1 MNLLRTIEMR
11 RKNNVSVAAK
21 LLRGVV
27 VSVLL
32 LWSFIGLA
40 MAQGNDKMVVIKKN
54 VSIPYGSENTD
65 VHYLA
70 HVKVNGDWV
79 LQDATEF
86 NTNCIWY
93 TGTNFNRAGTNHNFY
108 FIDPDDTENPHFL
121 SAPMTA
127 GGSLSLSDSKPPTYA
142 LSNTDLNYYFYD
154 WDKKGIARGHQ
165 ISGVADNEHCTYDFQ
180 DGECWQVYWIEY
192 NGSWGLTS
200 TTQGSYGITATAARA
215 YDLTVTEHPIEV
227 TGTPTGGLTALTVL
241 NSEMTYPSN
250 QTPTATV
257 SDYTYTHVP
266 AYTTY
271 SFSEITTEAAQANSW
286 TYSYTNRSFSFSD
299 LGAGVPTSRTS
310 TNAAAS
316 YEWTLTGPGAE
327 FLSFESGSDV
337 RTSNATSD
345 PTIYYRTENLTGHK
359 TATLTLKV
367 TFGSGSSAATMTRS
381 VNINVKTTCQN
392 PAQASAPVI
401 TFDGATVTW
410 NATANKYKVEWKKS
424 GQAWGAASQAEV
436 EGTNSYTITGLDYN
450 ATYDYRVTAYCTD
463 SYLSAPE
470 SATGSFTTGDEPGLV
485 IGGAV
490 FGGGRMA
497 DVNGKTEVIVI
508 NCDTIGAVYGGN
520 DIAGSVVGA
529 NGSTITLGVSASDA
543 NATAYNSGAAS
554 TKVVIGSVY
563 GGGNGYY
570 AYNGTSFVAADD
582 GNTSQTVAVSGSVNA
597 MTQQHAVGYAV
608 WTNTGGES
616 ATLNIPAISK
626 TDITVTNNA
635 VKVDSLFGGAKNA
648 FISNTSGDNTHIAI
662 NGGTIFSVFG
672 GNNFGGTLGNGSNQ
686 HIELAG
692 TKTNLTDAARGPKN
706 TYTSGFGRDFGIRY
720 LFGGGNKV
728 EGRNVI
734 IEVTGGQADTV
745 FGGGNS
751 ADVASVNVTVN
762 CSLASGSGSTFGN
775 TYSDAIASYSGS
787 VTVKGANDYTWK
799 GTGLYNVRT
808 LFGGN
813 NAAAMSGLPT
823 ITLES
828 GSAGTV
834 YGGGNAGDMLAQIAD
849 AGGTNGLIAD
859 VFGSPMVSGVAQPI
873 YYGTHVMMSGA
884 DMLVDYIYG
893 GCQKSNVVYSTWTEI
908 TDGNVGTVYGGC
920 NISGDVGSN
929 YNIGYSSGMPGDQ
942 YQYVKGATY
951 VKANGGTIH
960 GNLFAGSN
968 GFYHCNDGKAYISGI
983 DYDDSEHYYIGL
995 DIPTHN
1001 ETNVDVSGTV
1011 TVKGN
1016 VYAGGNLAPVGFI
1029 TEGPGYIHR
1038 TFVGMATIR
1047 MSGGTVEGS
1056 VYGGGNMASIY
1067 GSNEVLVSGGTINGA
1082 LYGGN
1087 DRSGQ
1092 VAQITNRF
1100 LTEGSDL
1107 ASDGQTSLNALNV
1120 HTYVEITGRPD
1131 INTVYGGGN
1140 GAYIY
1145 EGPGADMQYCD
1156 VTDQP
1161 IQTNTFVDINL
1172 DGFKSNP
1179 SGPEDG
1185 GHINN
1190 VYGGGNGV
1198 TVTGGITVLMNVKGN
1213 GNGVAPEDYPHVDT
1227 IYGGNNMGD
1236 LAIVPDII
1244 LLNGQAKNVYGG
1256 CNAGA
1261 MTGGESVTST
1271 CGETYTSVGSLVHL
1285 RATYTGAGSDVNQTC
1300 AGTVSGAVYGGCK
1313 MNGVTN
1319 NSLVLVEGGTHTAS
1333 IYGGSDISGTIGN
1346 TSQVVLCGGTVG
1358 SAFGG
1363 GNGDYY
1369 YDGNNVYDKDDHSKL
1384 IASSDATVLAPSCT
1398 DSRVDIV
1405 GGNASNVYGSG
1416 NAAGSGTATINMTA
1430 GSVSTGIYGGCNSQG
1445 TVTGNVTVDILGGT
1459 VGSSLTPASGIFGG
1473 GYGASTT
1480 TNGNVTVNIGASNT
1494 NDGATIYSDIYGG
1507 SALGTVNDAYAD
1519 LTTVNILSGTVT
1531 GIIYGGGL
1539 GAANLNAYNYVTNI
1553 VTEAVVNGTVHVNI
1567 GADGMTGS
1575 GPTIHGKVFGCNNL
1589 AGTPKG
1595 NVYVDVYKT
1604 AHTDSPDNRYPNPV
1618 PATVD
1623 DASFTQEAYAIDE
1636 VYGGGNLAY
1645 YVPTEANAFTHVHI
1659 HNCDNTIEYV
1669 YGGGNAAQ
1677 TPKNDVV
1684 IDGGRMYYV
1693 FAGGNGAGAG
1703 NPGADVEGDATLTVN
1718 GGIIDACFG
1727 GSNTLGTIGGTST
1740 INLTDG
1746 NSCARLIKEVFGGGN
1761 QAATGSIEINIPCG
1775 TEGLY
1780 DVYGASNDANVD
1792 GDVTL
1797 NIWGGVMNNVYGGL
1811 KGDPDGTAKTISGDV
1826 TVNIYGG
1833 NMNSVFGGC
1842 NVKGV
1847 IQGKITVNVNVDTTL
1862 CPGEQRIVNV
1872 YGGGNQ
1878 AAYTAPTTGTYTGLY
1893 PEVNIIHG
1901 TIENDVFGGGLGAT
1915 AVVTGNPVV
1924 TVGKTTTVIPAANQT
1939 TTTPDPSPNTY
1950 WSTVGNNVY
1959 GGGNAAQ
1966 VSGNTKVL
1974 IINKTIVDGNV
1985 YGGGNAAG
1993 VTGSTDV
2000 QIGD

>member
-1 MNLLRTIEMR
+1 MNTTSNYTKKIFLL
-11 RKNNVSVAAK
+11 
-21 LLRGVV
+21 G
-27 VSVLL
+27 LL
-32 LWSFIGLA
+32 LVTLA
-40 MAQGNDKMVVIKKN
+40 GTVMAQGTDNPVVIKKN
-54 VSIPYGSENTD
+54 ISRDGSDGST
-65 VHYLA
+65 HYLA
-70 HVKVNGDWV
+70 HIENSPGVCV
-79 LQDATEF
+79 LQDVTDFDPAT
-86 NTNCIWY
+86 CLWY
-93 TGTNFNRAGTNHNFY
+93 TGTKYNHTGKNHNYY
-108 FIDPDDTENPHFL
+108 FEDGTGALRYL
-121 SAPMTA
+121 SAPMAPNGTM
-127 GGSLSLSDSKPPTYA
+127 SLSADKPAAYQ
-142 LSNTDLNYYFYD
+142 LSNTGLDYYFYN
-154 WDKKGIARGHQ
+154 WDGVGLARGHQ
-165 ISGVADNEHCTYDFQ
+165 VIGIANETACTAAGSEWD
-180 DGECWQVYWIEY
+180 DDAGECWEVYWVEY
-192 NGSWGLTS
+192 DGSTWKMTS
-200 TTQGSYGITATAARA
+200 NQSYSMTTNAARA
-215 YDLTVTEHPIEV
+215 YDITFTEHPLEV
-227 TGTPTGGLTALTVL
+227 TGTPTGGLTSLTA
-241 NSEMTYPSN
+241 STTMTYPSS
-250 QTPTATV
+250 QTPTAEV
-257 SDYTYTHVP
+257 SAYSYNYTP
-266 AYTTY
+266 AYTSY
-271 SFSEITTEAAQANSW
+271 SFNEITGESRPRPTATRTFNFWGGSNHG
-286 TYSYTNRSFSFSD
+286 TD
-299 LGAGVPTSRTS
+299 VPAT
-310 TNAAAS
+310 AS
-316 YEWTLTGPGAE
+316 ASSASATQYEWTLTGEGAQY
-327 FLSFESGSDV
+327 LSFESGSDV
-337 RTSNATSD
+337 TTSTSTSA
-345 PTIYYRTENLTGHK
+345 PTIYYRTENTTGHK
-359 TATLTLKV
+359 TATLTLTV
-367 TFGSGSSAATMTRS
+367 TFGTGESAATMTKT
-381 VNINVKTTCQN
+381 VDIEVQTTCQN
-392 PAQASAPVI
+392 PAQAAAPTVGYE
-401 TFDGATVTW
+401 GATVTW
-410 NATANKYKVEWKKS
+410 NATATKYKVEWKKS
-424 GQAWGAASQAEV
+424 SDNWTSASSAEV
-436 EGTNSYTITGLDYN
+436 EGETSYTITGLDN
-450 ATYDYRVTAYCTD
+450 NTAYDYRVTAFCNGA
-463 SYLSAPE
+463 YLTAPV
-470 SATGSFTTGDEPGLV
+470 SATGSFTSKNVNSCL
-485 IGGAV
+485 IYGAV

-529 NGSTITLGVSASDA
+529 NGSTITLGVNAGDA
-543 NATAYNSGAAS
+543 NATAYNSGAIS

-582 GNTSQTVAVSGSVNA
+582 ENTSHSVAASGSVNA
-597 MTQQHAVGYAV
+597 MTQQNSVGDAV
-608 WTNTGGES
+608 WTNTGGEPV
-616 ATLNIPAISK
+616 TLNIPAISK

-648 FISNTSGDNTHIAI
+648 FINNTSGDNTHIAI

-672 GNNFGGTLGNGSNQ
+672 GNNFGGTLGVGSNQ

-692 TKTNLTDAARGPKN
+692 TKTNLTDAARGPQN
-706 TYTSGFGRDFGIRY
+706 TYTTGFGRDFGIRY

-728 EGRNVI
+728 AGRNVI
-734 IEVTGGQADTV
+734 INVTGGQADTV
-745 FGGGNS
+745 FGGGNA
-751 ADVASVNVTVN
+751 ADVASVNLTVN
-762 CSLASGSGSTFGN
+762 CPMASGTAPTFGS
-775 TYSDAIASYSGS
+775 TYSDAIESYSGAP
-787 VTVKGANDYTWK
+787 TVKESPAYAWNGS
-799 GTGLYNVRT
+799 GLYNVRT

-813 NAAAMSGLPT
+813 NAADMNGLPT
-823 ITLES
+823 VTLTS
-828 GSAGTV
+828 GSVGTV
-834 YGGGNAGDMLAQIAD
+834 YGGGNAGDMLASVTDPGAITAD
-849 AGGTNGLIAD
+849 FDGQLLGGVEQT
-859 VFGSPMVSGVAQPI
+859 I
-873 YYGTHVMMSGA
+873 YYSTRVEMNSANMV
-884 DMLVDYIYG
+884 VDYIYG
-893 GCQKSNVVYSTWTEI
+893 GCQKSSVARSTWVEMKN
-908 TDGNVGTVYGGC
+908 GHAGTVFGGC
-920 NISGDVGSN
+920 NISGDVGSIPLN
-929 YNIGYSSGMPGDQ
+929 PAGSYPEKDQ
-942 YQYVKGATY
+942 YVNGATY
-951 VKANGGTIH
+951 VLTSGGTVH
-960 GNLFAGSN
+960 GDVFAGSN
-968 GFYHCNDGKAYISGI
+968 GRYHCNDAVHYVEGINYTAYN
-983 DYDDSEHYYIGL
+983 YVGL
-995 DIPTHN
+995 TIPTHN
-1001 ETNVDVSGTV
+1001 ETHVLLKNGI

-1016 VYAGGNLAPVGFI
+1016 VYAGGNMAPVGFSSASRQGKYN
-1029 TEGPGYIHR
+1029 TY
-1038 TFVGMATIR
+1038 VGFASVIMT
-1047 MSGGTVEGS
+1047 GGTVNGD
-1056 VYGGGNMASIY
+1056 VYGGGKMASVY
-1067 GSNEVLVSGGTINGA
+1067 GSNDVQVSGGTIGGA

-1087 DRSGQ
+1087 DIAGQ
-1092 VAQITNRF
+1092 VAQVSNRKLPAEF
-1100 LTEGSDL
+1100 GV
-1107 ASDGQTSLNALNV
+1107 ASDGKTKLNALNV
-1120 HTYVEITGRPD
+1120 NTYVRVTGRPD

-1140 GAYIY
+1140 GAYDY
-1145 EGPGADMQYCD
+1145 ENMTGELCD
-1156 VTDQP
+1156 ITDKP
-1161 IQTNTFVDINL
+1161 IQTVTFVDIDI
-1172 DGFKSNP
+1172 DGYETSAGAN
-1179 SGPEDG
+1179 DG

-1198 TVTGGITVLMNVKGN
+1198 TVTGGITVLMNVKGS
-1213 GNGVAPEDYPHVDT
+1213 GGGAPEPYDHIDT

-1271 CGETYTSVGSLVHL
+1271 CGETYNSVGSLVHL

-1369 YDGNNVYDKDDHSKL
+1369 YDGNDVYDKDDHSKR
-1384 IASSDATVLAPSCT
+1384 IASSDATVSAPSCT

-1445 TVTGNVTVDILGGT
+1445 TVTGDVTVDILGGT
-1459 VGSSLTPASGIFGG
+1459 VGTSLTPASGIFGG

-1539 GAANLNAYNYVTNI
+1539 GAANLNAYGYVTSPI
-1553 VTEAVVNGTVHVNI
+1553 TEAVVNGTVHVNI

-1604 AHTDSPDNRYPNPV
+1604 AHTASPDNRYPNPV
-1618 PATVD
+1618 PTTVD
-1623 DASFTQEAYAIDE
+1623 DANFPQAAYAIDE
-1636 VYGGGNLAY
+1636 VYGGGNLAFY
-1645 YVPTEANAFTHVHI
+1645 EPTEGSAFTHVHI

-1780 DVYGASNDANVD
+1780 DVYGASNDANVN
-1792 GDVTL
+1792 GNVTL

-1862 CPGEQRIVNV
+1862 CPNEQRIVNV

-1915 AVVTGNPVV
+1915 AVVAGNPVV
-1924 TVGKTTTVIPAANQT
+1924 TVGKPTTVIPAANQT
-1939 TTTPDPSPNTY
+1939 TAIPDPSPNTY

>member
-1 MNLLRTIEMR
+1 MNTTSSYTKKIFLL
-11 RKNNVSVAAK
+11 
-21 LLRGVV
+21 G
-27 VSVLL
+27 LL
-32 LWSFIGLA
+32 LVTLA
-40 MAQGNDKMVVIKKN
+40 GTVMAQGNDKMVVIKKN
-54 VSIPYGSENTD
+54 ISVTGANSET
-65 VHYLA
+65 HYLA

-108 FIDPDDTENPHFL
+108 FIDPDDPSNPHFL

-127 GGSLSLSDSKPPTYA
+127 GGSLSLSDSKPATYA

-165 ISGVADNEHCTYDFQ
+165 ISGVADNEHCTYAFE

-200 TTQGSYGITATAARA
+200 VTEGSYGITATAARA
-215 YDLTVTEHPIEV
+215 YDLTVTEHAAEISGAPS
-227 TGTPTGGLTALTVL
+227 GGLTTLSVA
-241 NSEMTYPSN
+241 NSEMDYNTN
-250 QTPTATV
+250 QTQTPSVTV
-257 SDYTYTHVP
+257 SSLTYTYTP
-266 AYTTY
+266 AYT
-271 SFSEITTEAAQANSW
+271 
-286 TYSYTNRSFSFSD
+286 SYTFKEVTNEDGTTATRNIYYKDGS
-299 LGAGVPTSRTS
+299 LVNAVPTSTS
-310 TNAAAS
+310 NTSAATA

-337 RTSNATSD
+337 RTSNATSA

-367 TFGSGSSAATMTRS
+367 SFGSGSSLVEQTET
-381 VNINVKTTCQN
+381 VTITVKTGCQN
-392 PAQASAPVI
+392 PAQASAPVV

-410 NATANKYKVEWKKS
+410 NPTAEKYQVEWKKS
-424 GQAWGAASQAEV
+424 TDGSWGTPVEV
-436 EGTNSYTITGLDYN
+436 VGANSYTITGLDYN
-450 ATYDYRVTAYCTD
+450 ATYNYRVTAYCGD
-463 SYLSAPE
+463 AYLSAPDQ
-470 SATGSFTTGDEPGLV
+470 ATGSFTTGNEPGLV

-520 DIAGSVVGA
+520 DIAGSVVGS
-529 NGSTITLGVSASDA
+529 NGSTITLGVNAGDA
-543 NATAYNSGAAS
+543 NATAYNSGAIS

-570 AYNGTSFVAADD
+570 AYNGISFVAADD
-582 GNTSQTVAVSGSVNA
+582 GNTSQTVAASGSVNA
-597 MTQQHAVGYAV
+597 MTQQNSVGDAV
-608 WTNTGGES
+608 WTNTGGEPV
-616 ATLNIPAISK
+616 TLNIPAISK

-648 FISNTSGDNTHIAI
+648 FINNTSGDNTHIAI

-692 TKTNLTDAARGPKN
+692 TKTNLTDDARGPQN

-762 CSLASGSGSTFGN
+762 CSLASGSGPTFGN

-787 VTVKGANDYTWK
+787 VTVKGANGYTWN

-813 NAAAMSGLPT
+813 NAAAMAGLPT
-823 ITLES
+823 ITLTS

-859 VFGSPMVSGVAQPI
+859 VFGSPMVNSVAQPI
-873 YYGTHVMMSGA
+873 YYSTHVVMSGA
-884 DMLVDYIYG
+884 NMLVDYIYG
-893 GCQKSNVVYSTWTEI
+893 GCQKSNVLYSTWTEI
-908 TDGNVGTVYGGC
+908 TNGNVGTVYGGC

-929 YNIGYSSGMPGDQ
+929 YNIAYNDCDLPGE

-951 VKANGGTIH
+951 VKASGGTIH

-983 DYDDSEHYYIGL
+983 NYDDTEQYYIGI

-1029 TEGPGYIHR
+1029 DEGPGYVWR
-1038 TFVGMATIR
+1038 KFVGMATIR

-1092 VAQITNRF
+1092 VAQITNRV
-1100 LTEGSDL
+1100 LPTGYDM
-1107 ASDGQTSLNALNV
+1107 ASDGETSLNALNV
-1120 HTYVEITGRPD
+1120 HTYVKITGRPD

-1145 EGPGADMQYCD
+1145 EGLGADMQYCD

-1161 IQTNTFVDINL
+1161 IQTNTFVDVNL
-1172 DGFKSNP
+1172 DGFPTDP
-1179 SGPEDG
+1179 SSEDG

-1198 TVTGGITVLMNVKGN
+1198 TVTGGITVLMNVKGS
-1213 GNGVAPEDYPHVDT
+1213 GGGAPVAYDHVDT

-1244 LLNGQAKNVYGG
+1244 LLKGQAKNVYGG

-1261 MTGGESVTST
+1261 MTGGESFTST
-1271 CGETYTSVGSLVHL
+1271 CGETYNSVGSLVHL

-1369 YDGNNVYDKDDHSKL
+1369 YNGNNVYDKDNHSIL

-1445 TVTGNVTVDILGGT
+1445 TVTGDVTVDILGGT

-1507 SALGTVNDAYAD
+1507 SALGTVNDAFAD

-1539 GAANLNAYNYVTNI
+1539 GAANLDVNGYVTSTI
-1553 VTEAVVNGTVHVNI
+1553 TEAVVNGTVHVNI

-1604 AHTDSPDNRYPNPV
+1604 AHTESPDNRYPNPV
-1618 PATVD
+1618 PTTVD
-1623 DASFTQEAYAIDE
+1623 DASFTQAAYAIDE
-1636 VYGGGNLAY
+1636 VYGGGNLAF

-1684 IDGGRMYYV
+1684 IDGGRMYYA
-1693 FAGGNGAGAG
+1693 FAGGNGAGTG
-1703 NPGADVEGDATLTVN
+1703 NPGADVLGDATLTVN
-1718 GGIIDACFG
+1718 GGIINACFG
-1727 GSNTLGTIGGTST
+1727 GSNTKGTIYGTST

-1780 DVYGASNDANVD
+1780 DVYGASNDADVN
-1792 GDVTL
+1792 GSVTL
-1797 NIWGGVMNNVYGGL
+1797 NVWGGVMNNVYGGL
-1811 KGDPDGTAKTISGDV
+1811 KGVAGEPKKITGDV

-1833 NMNSVFGGC
+1833 KMNSVFGGC
-1842 NVKGV
+1842 NVNGT

-1862 CPGEQRIVNV
+1862 CPGEQQIVNV

-1878 AAYTAPTTGTYTGLY
+1878 AAYSHPAGNY

-1901 TIENDVFGGGLGAT
+1901 TVENDVYGGGLGAS

-1924 TVGKTTTVIPAANQT
+1924 TVGKPTTVIPASAQT
-1939 TTTPDPSPNTY
+1939 TTAPDPSPKTF

-1966 VSGNTKVL
+1966 VNGSTSVL
-1974 IINKTIVDGNV
+1974 IINKSVIGNNV
-1985 YGGGNAAG
+1985 YGGGNAAV
-1993 VTGSTDV
+1993 VTGNTDV

>member
-1 MNLLRTIEMR
+1 MNTFINYNKKRLILGLLFLGLF
-11 RKNNVSVAAK
+11 AA
-21 LLRGVV
+21 
-27 VSVLL
+27 S
-32 LWSFIGLA
+32 A

-54 VSIPYGSENTD
+54 VSRPVGSPNTTT
-65 VHYLA
+65 HYLA
-70 HVKVNGDWV
+70 HVKSGGTWV

-86 NTNCIWY
+86 STDCIWY
-93 TGTNFNRAGTNHNFY
+93 TGSNYNRAGTNHNYY

-127 GGSLSLSDSKPPTYA
+127 NGTLSLSASKPATYV
-142 LSNTDLNYYFYD
+142 LSNTDLNYYYYD
-154 WDKKGIARGHQ
+154 WDGKGIARGHQ
-165 ISGVADNEHCTYDFQ
+165 INGIANEEACTACGGMWDNTDV
-180 DGECWQVYWIEY
+180 ECWNVYWVEY
-192 NGSWGLTS
+192 DLSTS
-200 TTQGSYGITATAARA
+200 TWKLNGEQSYNITDNAARA
-215 YDLTVTEHPIEV
+215 YDLTVTDHPADIS
-227 TGTPTGGLTALTVL
+227 GIPSDGLTALSVT
-241 NSEMTYPSN
+241 NTEMTYGTN
-250 QTPTATV
+250 QTPSVTV
-257 SDYTYTHVP
+257 SSLNYTYVP

-271 SFSEITTEAAQANSW
+271 VFSEITTE
-286 TYSYTNRSFSFSD
+286 TPSYVYTERTIYMSN
-299 LGAGVPTSRTS
+299 GAVVATVPSSTS
-310 TNAAAS
+310 TTSAATS
-316 YEWTLTGPGAE
+316 YNWTLTGDGAQY
-327 FLSFESGSDV
+327 LSFASGSDV
-337 RTSNATSD
+337 TTSTSTTP

-359 TATLTLKV
+359 TATLTLTV
-367 TFGSGSSAATMTRS
+367 TFGTGAAQVSQTLT
-381 VNINVKTTCQN
+381 VDITVKTDCKN
-392 PAQASAPVI
+392 PAQESAPVVNYE
-401 TFDGATVTW
+401 DVVVTW
-410 NATANKYKVEWKKS
+410 NATSNKYLVEWKKS
-424 GQAWGAASQAEV
+424 SDAWSAASNATV
-436 EGTNSYTITGLDYN
+436 EGSNSYTITGLDY
-450 ATYDYRVTAYCTD
+450 ATTYDYRVTAWCSD
-463 SYLSAPE
+463 AWLSAPA
-470 SATGSFTTGDEPGLV
+470 SATGSFTTKTEPTSSMIYGS
-485 IGGAV
+485 V

-497 DVNGKTEVIVI
+497 NVTGKTEVVII
-508 NCDTIGAVYGGN
+508 NCDSISAVYGGN
-520 DIAGSVVGA
+520 DIAGSVLGSD
-529 NGSTITLGVSASDA
+529 GSTITLGVAAGDTYS
-543 NATAYNSGAAS
+543 TTYNSGAAS
-554 TKVVIGSVY
+554 TRVKIGSVY

-582 GNTSQTVAVSGSVNA
+582 ENTSHSVAASGSVNA
-597 MTQQHAVGYAV
+597 MTQQNSVGDAV
-608 WTNTGGES
+608 WTNTGGEPV
-616 ATLNIPAISK
+616 TLNIPAISK

-648 FISNTSGDNTHIAI
+648 FINNTSGDNTHIAI

-672 GNNFGGTLGNGSNQ
+672 GNNFGGTLGAGSNQ

-692 TKTNLTDAARGPKN
+692 TKTDLTDAARGPHN

-787 VTVKGANDYTWK
+787 VTVKGATDYTWN

-813 NAAAMSGLPT
+813 NAAAMAGLPT
-823 ITLES
+823 ITLTS

-859 VFGSPMVSGVAQPI
+859 VFGSPMVNSVAQPI
-873 YYGTHVMMSGA
+873 YYGTHVVMSGA
-884 DMLVDYIYG
+884 NMLVDYIYG
-893 GCQKSNVVYSTWTEI
+893 GCQKSNVLYSTWTEI

-951 VKANGGTIH
+951 VKASGGTIH

-1029 TEGPGYIHR
+1029 NEGPGDVWR

-1067 GSNEVLVSGGTINGA
+1067 GSNEVHVSGGTINGA

-1092 VAQITNRF
+1092 VAQITNRV
-1100 LTEGSDL
+1100 LPTGYDM
-1107 ASDGQTSLNALNV
+1107 ASDDETSLDALNV
-1120 HTYVEITGRPD
+1120 HTYVKITGRPD

-1140 GAYIY
+1140 GAYDY
-1145 EGPGADMQYCD
+1145 VNGDAVVPVYCD
-1156 VTDQP
+1156 ITDQP
-1161 IQTNTFVDINL
+1161 IQTNTFVDVNL
-1172 DGFKSNP
+1172 DGFKSDP

-1198 TVTGGITVLMNVKGN
+1198 TVTGGITVLMNVKGS
-1213 GNGVAPEDYPHVDT
+1213 GGGAPEPYDHIDT

-1271 CGETYTSVGSLVHL
+1271 CGETYNSVGSLVHL

-1300 AGTVSGAVYGGCK
+1300 SGTVSGAVYGGCK

-1333 IYGGSDISGTIGN
+1333 IYGGSDISGTISN

-1369 YDGNNVYDKDDHSKL
+1369 YNDNNVYDKDDHSKL
-1384 IASSDATVLAPSCT
+1384 IASSDAAVLAPSCT

-1445 TVTGNVTVDILGGT
+1445 TVTGDVTVDILGGT
-1459 VGSSLTPASGIFGG
+1459 VGTSLTPASGIFGG

-1480 TNGNVTVNIGASNT
+1480 TNGNITVNIGASNT

-1507 SALGTVNDAYAD
+1507 SALGTVNDAFAD

-1539 GAANLNAYNYVTNI
+1539 GAANLDGNGYVTSTI
-1553 VTEAVVNGTVHVNI
+1553 TEAVVNGTVHVNI

-1604 AHTDSPDNRYPNPV
+1604 AHTDSPDNRYPNPA
-1618 PATVD
+1618 PTTVG
-1623 DASFTQEAYAIDE
+1623 DASFTQAAYAIDE
-1636 VYGGGNLAY
+1636 VYGGGNLAFY
-1645 YVPTEANAFTHVHI
+1645 EPTEANAFTHVHI

-1684 IDGGRMYYV
+1684 IDGGRMYYA
-1693 FAGGNGAGAG
+1693 FAGGNGAGTG
-1703 NPGADVEGDATLTVN
+1703 NPGANVLGDATITVN
-1718 GGIIDACFG
+1718 GGIIDAVFG
-1727 GSNTLGTIGGTST
+1727 GSNTLGNIGGTST
-1740 INLTDG
+1740 INLSETPTCD
-1746 NSCARLIKEVFGGGN
+1746 RLVKEVFGGGN
-1761 QAATGSIEINIPCG
+1761 QAVITGNIVVNIPCG
-1775 TEGLY
+1775 AEGLN
-1780 DVYGASNDANVD
+1780 DVYGASNDADVN
-1792 GDVTL
+1792 GNVTL
-1797 NIWGGVMNNVYGGL
+1797 NVWGGVMENVYGGL
-1811 KGDPDGTAKTISGDV
+1811 KGDPTGTAKTISGDV

-1833 NMNSVFGGC
+1833 SMNSVFGGC
-1842 NVKGV
+1842 NVKGI
-1847 IQGKITVNVNVDTTL
+1847 IQGKITVNVNVDTSL
-1862 CPGEQRIVNV
+1862 CRNEQKIINV

-1878 AAYTAPTTGTYTGLY
+1878 AAYTAPTTSPYTGLY

-1901 TIENDVFGGGLGAT
+1901 TVENDVFGGGLGAS
-1915 AVVTGNPVV
+1915 AAVTGNPVV
-1924 TVGKTTTVIPAANQT
+1924 TVGKPTTVIPAAGQT
-1939 TTTPDPSPNTY
+1939 TDTPDPSPNTY

-1974 IINKTIVDGNV
+1974 IINKTIVNGNV
-1985 YGGGNAAG
+1985 YGGGNAAT
-1993 VTGSTDV
+1993 VTGNTDV

>member
-1 MNLLRTIEMR
+1 MNTTSNYTKKIFLL
-11 RKNNVSVAAK
+11 
-21 LLRGVV
+21 G
-27 VSVLL
+27 LL
-32 LWSFIGLA
+32 LVTLA
-40 MAQGNDKMVVIKKN
+40 GTVMAQGTDNPVVIKKN
-54 VSIPYGSENTD
+54 ISRDGSDGST
-65 VHYLA
+65 HYLA
-70 HVKVNGDWV
+70 HVENSPGVCV
-79 LQDATEF
+79 LQDVTVFDPAT
-86 NTNCIWY
+86 CLWY
-93 TGTNFNRAGTNHNFY
+93 TGTKYNHTGKNHNYY
-108 FIDPDDTENPHFL
+108 FEDGNGALRYL
-121 SAPMTA
+121 SAPMAANGT
-127 GGSLSLSDSKPPTYA
+127 LSLSADKPAAYL
-142 LSNTDLNYYFYD
+142 LSNTDQNYYFYN
-154 WDKKGIARGHQ
+154 WDGVGLARGHQ
-165 ISGVADNEHCTYDFQ
+165 VIGIANETACTAAGSEWD
-180 DGECWQVYWIEY
+180 DDAGECWEVYWVEY
-192 NGSWGLTS
+192 DGSTWKLTS
-200 TTQGSYGITATAARA
+200 TQSYSMTTNAARA
-215 YDLTVTEHPIEV
+215 YDITFTEHPLEV
-227 TGTPTGGLTALTVL
+227 TGTPTGGLTDLTA
-241 NSEMTYPSN
+241 STTMTYPSS

-257 SDYTYTHVP
+257 SAYSYNYTP
-266 AYTTY
+266 AYTSY
-271 SFSEITTEAAQANSW
+271 SFNEITGESRPRPTATRTFNFWGGSNHG
-286 TYSYTNRSFSFSD
+286 TD
-299 LGAGVPTSRTS
+299 VPAT
-310 TNAAAS
+310 AS
-316 YEWTLTGPGAE
+316 ASSASATQYEWTLTGEGAQY
-327 FLSFESGSDV
+327 LSFESGSDV
-337 RTSNATSD
+337 TTSTSTSA
-345 PTIYYRTENLTGHK
+345 PTIYYRTENTTGHK
-359 TATLTLKV
+359 TATLTLTV
-367 TFGSGSSAATMTRS
+367 TFGTGESATTMT
-381 VNINVKTTCQN
+381 KTVDITVQTSCQN
-392 PAQASAPVI
+392 PAQAAAPTVSYE
-401 TFDGATVTW
+401 GATVTW
-410 NATANKYKVEWKKS
+410 NATASKYKVEWKKS
-424 GQAWGAASQAEV
+424 SDNWTSASSAEV
-436 EGTNSYTITGLDYN
+436 EGETSYTITGLDN
-450 ATYDYRVTAYCTD
+450 NTAYDYRVTAFCD
-463 SYLSAPE
+463 GAYLTAPA
-470 SATGSFTTGDEPGLV
+470 SATGSFTSKNVNSCL
-485 IGGAV
+485 IYGAV

-497 DVNGKTEVIVI
+497 DVNGKTEVVII
-508 NCDTIGAVYGGN
+508 NCDSIGAVYGGN

-529 NGSTITLGVSASDA
+529 DGSTITLGV
-543 NATAYNSGAAS
+543 NAGDSYSSTYNSNAAS
-554 TKVVIGSVY
+554 NNVVIGSVY

-582 GNTSQTVAVSGSVNA
+582 ENTSHSVAASGSVNA
-597 MTQQHAVGYAV
+597 MTQQNSVGDAV
-608 WTNTGGES
+608 WTNTGGEPV
-616 ATLNIPAISK
+616 TLNIPAISK
-626 TDITVTNNA
+626 TNITVTNNV
-635 VKVDSLFGGAKNA
+635 VKVDSVFGGAKNA
-648 FISNTSGDNTHIAI
+648 FISNTSGDNTLIAI

-692 TKTNLTDAARGPKN
+692 TKTNLTDAARGPQN

-734 IEVTGGQADTV
+734 INVTGGQADTV
-745 FGGGNS
+745 FGGGNA
-751 ADVASVNVTVN
+751 ADVASVNLTVN
-762 CSLASGSGSTFGN
+762 CPMASGTAPTFGS
-775 TYSDAIASYSGS
+775 TYSDAIESYSGAP
-787 VTVKGANDYTWK
+787 TVKESPAYAWNGS
-799 GTGLYNVRT
+799 GLYNVRT

-813 NAAAMSGLPT
+813 NAADMNGLPT
-823 ITLES
+823 VTLTS
-828 GSAGTV
+828 GSVGTV
-834 YGGGNAGDMLAQIAD
+834 YGGGNAGDMLASVTDPGAITAD
-849 AGGTNGLIAD
+849 FDGQLLGGVEQT
-859 VFGSPMVSGVAQPI
+859 I
-873 YYGTHVMMSGA
+873 YYSTRVEMNSANMV
-884 DMLVDYIYG
+884 VDYIYG
-893 GCQKSNVVYSTWTEI
+893 GCQKSSVARSTWVEMKN
-908 TDGNVGTVYGGC
+908 GHAGTVFGGC
-920 NISGDVGSN
+920 NISGDVGSVPLN
-929 YNIGYSSGMPGDQ
+929 PAGSYPEKDQ
-942 YQYVKGATY
+942 YVNGATY
-951 VKANGGTIH
+951 VLTSGGTVH
-960 GNLFAGSN
+960 GDVFAGSN
-968 GFYHCNDGKAYISGI
+968 GRYHCNDAVHYVEGINYTAYN
-983 DYDDSEHYYIGL
+983 YVGL
-995 DIPTHN
+995 TIPTHN
-1001 ETNVDVSGTV
+1001 ETHVLLKDGI

-1016 VYAGGNLAPVGFI
+1016 VYAGGNMAPVGFSSASRQGI
-1029 TEGPGYIHR
+1029 YNTY
-1038 TFVGMATIR
+1038 VGFASVIMT
-1047 MSGGTVEGS
+1047 GGTVEGD
-1056 VYGGGNMASIY
+1056 VYGGGKMASVY
-1067 GSNEVLVSGGTINGA
+1067 GSNDVQVSGGTIGGA

-1087 DRSGQ
+1087 DIAGQ
-1092 VAQITNRF
+1092 VAQVSNRKLPDEF
-1100 LTEGSDL
+1100 GV
-1107 ASDGQTSLNALNV
+1107 ASDGKTNLNALNV
-1120 HTYVEITGRPD
+1120 NTYVRVTGRPD

-1140 GAYIY
+1140 GAYDY
-1145 EGPGADMQYCD
+1145 ENMTGELCD
-1156 VTDQP
+1156 ITNKP
-1161 IQTNTFVDINL
+1161 IQTVTFVDIDI
-1172 DGFKSNP
+1172 DGYETSAGAN
-1179 SGPEDG
+1179 DG
-1185 GHINN
+1185 GHIAN

-1198 TVTGGITVLMNVKGN
+1198 TVTGAITVFVNVKGN
-1213 GNGVAPEDYPHVDT
+1213 GGSAPMAYDHIDT

-1271 CGETYTSVGSLVHL
+1271 CGETYNSVGSLVHL

-1369 YDGNNVYDKDDHSKL
+1369 YDGNNVYDKDNHS
-1384 IASSDATVLAPSCT
+1384 IRVASSDATVSAPSCT

-1445 TVTGNVTVDILGGT
+1445 TVTGDVTVDILGGT
-1459 VGSSLTPASGIFGG
+1459 VGTSLTPASGIFGG

-1539 GAANLNAYNYVTNI
+1539 GAANLNAYGYVTSPI
-1553 VTEAVVNGTVHVNI
+1553 TEAVVNGTVHVNI

-1604 AHTDSPDNRYPNPV
+1604 AHTESPDNRYPNPV

-1623 DASFTQEAYAIDE
+1623 DPRFTQAAYAIDE
-1636 VYGGGNLAY
+1636 VYGGGNLAF

-1780 DVYGASNDANVD
+1780 DVYGASNDANVN
-1792 GDVTL
+1792 GNVTL

-1847 IQGKITVNVNVDTTL
+1847 IQGKITVNVNVDTAL

-1924 TVGKTTTVIPAANQT
+1924 TVGKPTTVIPAANQT
-1939 TTTPDPSPNTY
+1939 TAIPDPSPNTY

>member
-1 MNLLRTIEMR
+1 MNTTSNYTKKIFLL
-11 RKNNVSVAAK
+11 
-21 LLRGVV
+21 G
-27 VSVLL
+27 LL
-32 LWSFIGLA
+32 LVTLA
-40 MAQGNDKMVVIKKN
+40 GTVMAQGTDNPVVIKKN
-54 VSIPYGSENTD
+54 ISRDGSDGST
-65 VHYLA
+65 HYLA
-70 HVKVNGDWV
+70 HIENSPGVCV
-79 LQDATEF
+79 LQDVTDFDPAT
-86 NTNCIWY
+86 CLWY
-93 TGTNFNRAGTNHNFY
+93 TGTKYNHTGKNHNYY
-108 FIDPDDTENPHFL
+108 FEDGTGALRYL
-121 SAPMTA
+121 SAPMAPNGTM
-127 GGSLSLSDSKPPTYA
+127 SLSADKPAAYQ
-142 LSNTDLNYYFYD
+142 LSNTGLDYYFYN
-154 WDKKGIARGHQ
+154 WDGVGLARGHQ
-165 ISGVADNEHCTYDFQ
+165 VIGIANETACTAAGSEWD
-180 DGECWQVYWIEY
+180 DDAGECWEVYWVEY
-192 NGSWGLTS
+192 DGSTWKLTS
-200 TTQGSYGITATAARA
+200 TQSYSMTTNAARA
-215 YDLTVTEHPIEV
+215 YDITFTEHPLEV
-227 TGTPTGGLTALTVL
+227 TGTPTGGLTSLTA
-241 NSEMTYPSN
+241 STTMTYPSS
-250 QTPTATV
+250 QTPTAEV
-257 SDYTYTHVP
+257 SAYSYNYTP
-266 AYTTY
+266 AYTSY
-271 SFSEITTEAAQANSW
+271 SFNEITGESRPRPTATRTFNFWGGSNHG
-286 TYSYTNRSFSFSD
+286 TD
-299 LGAGVPTSRTS
+299 VPAT
-310 TNAAAS
+310 AS
-316 YEWTLTGPGAE
+316 ASSASATQYEWTLTGEGAQY
-327 FLSFESGSDV
+327 LSFESGSDV
-337 RTSNATSD
+337 TTSTSTSA
-345 PTIYYRTENLTGHK
+345 PTIYYRTENTTGHK
-359 TATLTLKV
+359 TATLTLTV
-367 TFGSGSSAATMTRS
+367 TFGTGESAATMTKT
-381 VNINVKTTCQN
+381 VDIEVQTTCQN
-392 PAQASAPVI
+392 PAQAAAPTVGYE
-401 TFDGATVTW
+401 GATVTW
-410 NATANKYKVEWKKS
+410 NATATKYKVEWKKS
-424 GQAWGAASQAEV
+424 SDNWTSASSAEV
-436 EGTNSYTITGLDYN
+436 EGETSYTITGLDN
-450 ATYDYRVTAYCTD
+450 NTAYDYRVTAFCNGA
-463 SYLSAPE
+463 YLTAPV
-470 SATGSFTTGDEPGLV
+470 SATGSFTSKNVNSCL
-485 IGGAV
+485 IYGAV

-529 NGSTITLGVSASDA
+529 NGSTITLGVNAGDA
-543 NATAYNSGAAS
+543 NATAYNSGAIS

-582 GNTSQTVAVSGSVNA
+582 ENTSHSVAASGSVNA
-597 MTQQHAVGYAV
+597 MTQQNSVGDAV
-608 WTNTGGES
+608 WTNTGGEPV
-616 ATLNIPAISK
+616 TLNIPAISK

-648 FISNTSGDNTHIAI
+648 FINNTSGDNTHIAI

-692 TKTNLTDAARGPKN
+692 TKTNLTDAARGPQN
-706 TYTSGFGRDFGIRY
+706 TYTTGFGRDFGIRY

-728 EGRNVI
+728 AGRNVI
-734 IEVTGGQADTV
+734 INVTGGQADTV
-745 FGGGNS
+745 FGGGNA
-751 ADVASVNVTVN
+751 ADVASVDLTVN
-762 CSLASGSGSTFGN
+762 CPMASGTAPTFGS
-775 TYSDAIASYSGS
+775 TYSDAIESYSGAP
-787 VTVKGANDYTWK
+787 TVKESPAYAWNGS
-799 GTGLYNVRT
+799 GLYNVRT

-813 NAAAMSGLPT
+813 NAADMNGLPT
-823 ITLES
+823 VTLTS
-828 GSAGTV
+828 GSVGTV
-834 YGGGNAGDMLAQIAD
+834 YGGGNAGDMLASITDPGDITAD
-849 AGGTNGLIAD
+849 FDGQLLGGVEQT
-859 VFGSPMVSGVAQPI
+859 I
-873 YYGTHVMMSGA
+873 YYSTHVEMNSANMV
-884 DMLVDYIYG
+884 VDYIYG
-893 GCQKSNVVYSTWTEI
+893 GCQKSSVARSTWVEMKN
-908 TDGNVGTVYGGC
+908 GHAGTVFGGC
-920 NISGDVGSN
+920 NISGDVGSVPLN
-929 YNIGYSSGMPGDQ
+929 PAGSYPEKDQ
-942 YQYVKGATY
+942 YVNGATY
-951 VKANGGTIH
+951 VLTSGGTVH
-960 GNLFAGSN
+960 GDVFAGSN
-968 GFYHCNDGKAYISGI
+968 GRYHCNDAVHYVEGINYTAYN
-983 DYDDSEHYYIGL
+983 YVGL
-995 DIPTHN
+995 TIPTHN
-1001 ETNVDVSGTV
+1001 ETHVLLKNGI

-1016 VYAGGNLAPVGFI
+1016 VYAGGNMAPVGFSSASRQGKYN
-1029 TEGPGYIHR
+1029 TY
-1038 TFVGMATIR
+1038 VGFASVIMT
-1047 MSGGTVEGS
+1047 GGTVNGD
-1056 VYGGGNMASIY
+1056 VYGGGKMASVY
-1067 GSNEVLVSGGTINGA
+1067 GSNDVQVSGGTIGGA

-1087 DRSGQ
+1087 DIAGQ
-1092 VAQITNRF
+1092 VAQVSNRKLPAEF
-1100 LTEGSDL
+1100 GV
-1107 ASDGQTSLNALNV
+1107 ASDGKTKLNALNV
-1120 HTYVEITGRPD
+1120 NTYVRVTGRPD

-1140 GAYIY
+1140 GAYDY
-1145 EGPGADMQYCD
+1145 ENMTGELCD
-1156 VTDQP
+1156 ITNKP
-1161 IQTNTFVDINL
+1161 IQTVTFVDIDI
-1172 DGFKSNP
+1172 DGYETSAGAN
-1179 SGPEDG
+1179 DG

-1198 TVTGGITVLMNVKGN
+1198 TVTGGITVLMNVKGS
-1213 GNGVAPEDYPHVDT
+1213 GGGAPEPYDHIDT

-1261 MTGGESVTST
+1261 MTGGESFTST
-1271 CGETYTSVGSLVHL
+1271 CGETYNSVGSFVHL

-1369 YDGNNVYDKDDHSKL
+1369 YDGNNVYDKDNHS
-1384 IASSDATVLAPSCT
+1384 IRVASSDATVSAPSCT

-1445 TVTGNVTVDILGGT
+1445 TVTGDVTVDILGGT
-1459 VGSSLTPASGIFGG
+1459 VGTDADHPASGIFGG
-1473 GYGASTT
+1473 GYGASTL
-1480 TNGNVTVNIGASNT
+1480 TNGNITVNIGASNT

-1519 LTTVNILSGTVT
+1519 LTTVNILSGSVT
-1531 GIIYGGGL
+1531 GNIYGGGL
-1539 GAANLNAYNYVTNI
+1539 GAANLDGNGYVTSTI
-1553 VTEAVVNGTVHVNI
+1553 TEAVVNGTVHVNI

-1604 AHTDSPDNRYPNPV
+1604 AHTASPDNRYPNPV
-1618 PATVD
+1618 PTTVD
-1623 DASFTQEAYAIDE
+1623 DANFPQAAYAIDE
-1636 VYGGGNLAY
+1636 VYGGGNLAFY
-1645 YVPTEANAFTHVHI
+1645 EPTEGSAFTHVHI

-1780 DVYGASNDANVD
+1780 DVYGASNDANVN
-1792 GDVTL
+1792 GNVTL

-1862 CPGEQRIVNV
+1862 CPNEQRIVNV

-1924 TVGKTTTVIPAANQT
+1924 TVGKPTTVIPAANQT
-1939 TTTPDPSPNTY
+1939 TAIPDPSPNTY

>member
-1 MNLLRTIEMR
+1 MKKIKNKYMNLLRTIKMR

-32 LWSFIGLA
+32 LWSFIGLV
-40 MAQGNDKMVVIKKN
+40 MAQGNDKKVVIKKN
-54 VSIPYGSENTD
+54 ISVTGANSET
-65 VHYLA
+65 HYLA

-86 NTNCIWY
+86 NPNCIWY
-93 TGTNFNRAGTNHNFY
+93 TGSNFNRAGTNHNFY
-108 FIDPDDTENPHFL
+108 FIDPDDPSNPHFL
-121 SAPMTA
+121 SAPMEA
-127 GGSLSLSDSKPPTYA
+127 GGSLSLSASKPATYA

-165 ISGVADNEHCTYDFQ
+165 ISGIADNEHCNYDFQ

-215 YDLTVTEHPIEV
+215 YDLTVTEHAAEIS
-227 TGTPTGGLTALTVL
+227 GAPTGGLTALSVANT
-241 NSEMTYPSN
+241 EMTYNTN
-250 QTPTATV
+250 QTPSVTV
-257 SDYTYTHVP
+257 SSLTYTYTP
-266 AYTTY
+266 AYT
-271 SFSEITTEAAQANSW
+271 
-286 TYSYTNRSFSFSD
+286 SYTFDEVTNEDGTTATRNIYYKD
-299 LGAGVPTSRTS
+299 GTLVNAVPTSTS
-310 TNAAAS
+310 NTSAATA

-327 FLSFESGSDV
+327 YLSFESGSDV
-337 RTSNATSD
+337 RTSTSTTP
-345 PTIYYRTENLTGHK
+345 PTIYYRIENLTGHK

-367 TFGSGSSAATMTRS
+367 TFGSGSSLVEQTET
-381 VNINVKTTCQN
+381 VTITVKTGCQN
-392 PAQASAPVI
+392 PAQASAPVV

-410 NATANKYKVEWKKS
+410 NPTAEKYQVEWKKS
-424 GQAWGAASQAEV
+424 DGSWGSPVEV
-436 EGTNSYTITGLDYN
+436 VGANSYTITGLDYN
-450 ATYDYRVTAYCTD
+450 ATYNYRVTAYCGD
-463 SYLSAPE
+463 AYLSAPAQ
-470 SATGSFTTGDEPGLV
+470 ATGSFTTGDEPGLV

-529 NGSTITLGVSASDA
+529 NGSTITLGVDAGDA
-543 NATAYNSGAAS
+543 NATAYNSGAIS

-582 GNTSQTVAVSGSVNA
+582 ENTSHSVAASGSVNA
-597 MTQQHAVGYAV
+597 MTQQNSVGDAV
-608 WTNTGGES
+608 WTNTGGEPV
-616 ATLNIPAISK
+616 TLNIPAISK

-648 FISNTSGDNTHIAI
+648 FINNNSGDNTHIAI

-686 HIELAG
+686 HIVLAG
-692 TKTNLTDAARGPKN
+692 TKTNLTDAARGPQN

-734 IEVTGGQADTV
+734 IEVTGGQTDTV

-787 VTVKGANDYTWK
+787 VTVKGANGYTWN

-823 ITLES
+823 ITLTS

-859 VFGSPMVSGVAQPI
+859 VFGSPMVNSVAQPI
-873 YYGTHVMMSGA
+873 YYGTHVVMSGA
-884 DMLVDYIYG
+884 NMLVDYIYG
-893 GCQKSNVVYSTWTEI
+893 GCQKSNVLYSTWTEI

-920 NISGDVGSN
+920 NISGDVGSH
-929 YNIGYSSGMPGDQ
+929 YNVGYSSGMPGDQ

-951 VKANGGTIH
+951 VKASSGTIH

-1029 TEGPGYIHR
+1029 NEGPGYVWR
-1038 TFVGMATIR
+1038 TFVGMATVR

-1092 VAQITNRF
+1092 VAQITNRV
-1100 LTEGSDL
+1100 LPAGYDV
-1107 ASDGQTSLNALNV
+1107 ASDGETSLNALNV

-1140 GAYIY
+1140 GAYDY
-1145 EGPGADMQYCD
+1145 VNGDAVVPVYCD
-1156 VTDQP
+1156 ITDQP

-1172 DGFKSNP
+1172 DGFPTNP
-1179 SGPEDG
+1179 SSEDG

-1213 GNGVAPEDYPHVDT
+1213 GVGVAPVAYDHVDT

-1244 LLNGQAKNVYGG
+1244 LLSGQAKNVYGG

-1271 CGETYTSVGSLVHL
+1271 CGETYNSVGSLVHL
-1285 RATYTGAGSDVNQTC
+1285 RATYTGAGSDVSQTC

-1333 IYGGSDISGTIGN
+1333 VYGGSDISGTISN

-1369 YDGNNVYDKDDHSKL
+1369 YDGNNVYDKDNHSKL
-1384 IASSDATVLAPSCT
+1384 IASSDATVSAPSCT

-1445 TVTGNVTVDILGGT
+1445 TVTGDVTVDILGGT
-1459 VGSSLTPASGIFGG
+1459 VGTSLTPASGIFGG
-1473 GYGASTT
+1473 GYGASTR

-1539 GAANLNAYNYVTNI
+1539 GAANLNAYGYVTSTI
-1553 VTEAVVNGTVHVNI
+1553 TEAFVNGTVHVNI

-1589 AGTPKG
+1589 AGTPQG

-1604 AHTDSPDNRYPNPV
+1604 AHTASPDNRYPNPV
-1618 PATVD
+1618 PTTVD
-1623 DASFTQEAYAIDE
+1623 DANFPQEAYAIDE

-1645 YVPTEANAFTHVHI
+1645 YEPTEANAFTRVHI

-1684 IDGGRMYYV
+1684 IDGGRIYYA
-1693 FAGGNGAGAG
+1693 FAGGNGAGTG

-1761 QAATGSIEINIPCG
+1761 QAATGSIVINIPCG

-1811 KGDPDGTAKTISGDV
+1811 KGDPAGTAKTISGDV

-1901 TIENDVFGGGLGAT
+1901 TVENDVFGGGLGAT

-1924 TVGKTTTVIPAANQT
+1924 TVGKPTTVIPAANQT

>member
-1 MNLLRTIEMR
+1 MNLLRTIKMR

-21 LLRGVV
+21 LLRGLV

-40 MAQGNDKMVVIKKN
+40 MAQGTDNPVVIKKN
-54 VSIPYGSENTD
+54 ISVTGANSET
-65 VHYLA
+65 HYLA
-70 HVKVNGDWV
+70 HIENSPGVCV
-79 LQDATEF
+79 LQDVTDFDPAT
-86 NTNCIWY
+86 CLWY
-93 TGTNFNRAGTNHNFY
+93 TGTKYNHTGKNHNYY
-108 FIDPDDTENPHFL
+108 FEDGTGTLRYL
-121 SAPMTA
+121 SAPMAADGT
-127 GGSLSLSDSKPPTYA
+127 LSLSADKPAAYQ
-142 LSNTDLNYYFYD
+142 LSNTGLDYYFYN
-154 WDKKGIARGHQ
+154 WDGVGLARGHQ
-165 ISGVADNEHCTYDFQ
+165 VIGIADAASCTAAGSEWD
-180 DGECWQVYWIEY
+180 DDAGECWEVYWVEY
-192 NGSWGLTS
+192 DGSTWKLTS
-200 TTQGSYGITATAARA
+200 TQSYSMTTNAARA
-215 YDLTVTEHPIEV
+215 YDITFTEHPLEV
-227 TGTPTGGLTALTVL
+227 TGTPTGGLTDLTA
-241 NSEMTYPSN
+241 STTMTYPSS

-257 SDYTYTHVP
+257 SAYSYNYTP
-266 AYTTY
+266 AYTSY
-271 SFSEITTEAAQANSW
+271 SFNEITGESRPRPTATRTFNFWGGSNHG
-286 TYSYTNRSFSFSD
+286 TD
-299 LGAGVPTSRTS
+299 VPATASASNTSATQ
-310 TNAAAS
+310 
-316 YEWTLTGPGAE
+316 YEWTITGEGAQY
-327 FLSFESGSDV
+327 LSFASGSDV
-337 RTSNATSD
+337 TTSNATN
-345 PTIYYRTENLTGHK
+345 PTIYYRIENTTGHK
-359 TATLTLKV
+359 TATLTLTV
-367 TFGSGSSAATMTRS
+367 TFGTGESATTMT
-381 VNINVKTTCQN
+381 KTVDITVQTSCQN
-392 PAQASAPVI
+392 PAQASAPVV

-410 NATANKYKVEWKKS
+410 NPTAEKYQVEWKKS
-424 GQAWGAASQAEV
+424 DGSWGSPVEV
-436 EGTNSYTITGLDYN
+436 VGANSYTITGLDYN
-450 ATYDYRVTAYCTD
+450 ATYNYRVTAYCD
-463 SYLSAPE
+463 DAYLPAPAQ
-470 SATGSFTTGDEPGLV
+470 ATGSFTTGDEPGLV

-497 DVNGKTEVIVI
+497 NVNGKTDVIVI

-529 NGSTITLGVSASDA
+529 NGSTITLGVNAGDA
-543 NATAYNSGAAS
+543 NATAYNSGAIS

-597 MTQQHAVGYAV
+597 MTQQNSVGDAV
-608 WTNTGGES
+608 WTNTGGEPV
-616 ATLNIPAISK
+616 TLNIPAIRK

-648 FISNTSGDNTHIAI
+648 FINNNSGDNTHIAI

-672 GNNFGGTLGNGSNQ
+672 GNNYGGTLGAGSNQ
-686 HIELAG
+686 HIVLAG
-692 TKTNLTDAARGPKN
+692 TKTNLTDAARGPHN

-745 FGGGNS
+745 FGGGNA
-751 ADVASVNVTVN
+751 ADVASVNLTVN
-762 CSLASGSGSTFGN
+762 CPMASGTAPTFGS
-775 TYSDAIASYSGS
+775 TYSDAIESYSGAP
-787 VTVKGANDYTWK
+787 TVKESPAYAWNGS
-799 GTGLYNVRT
+799 GLYNVRT

-813 NAAAMSGLPT
+813 NAANMSGLPT
-823 ITLES
+823 VTLTS
-828 GSAGTV
+828 GSVGTV
-834 YGGGNAGDMLAQIAD
+834 YGGGNAGDMLASVTDPGAITAD
-849 AGGTNGLIAD
+849 FDGQLLGGVEQT
-859 VFGSPMVSGVAQPI
+859 I
-873 YYGTHVMMSGA
+873 YYSTHVEMNSANMV
-884 DMLVDYIYG
+884 VDYIYG
-893 GCQKSNVVYSTWTEI
+893 GCQKSSVARSTWVEMKN
-908 TDGNVGTVYGGC
+908 GHAGTVFGGC
-920 NISGDVGSN
+920 NISGDVGSIPLN
-929 YNIGYSSGMPGDQ
+929 PAGSYPEKDQ
-942 YQYVKGATY
+942 YVNGATY
-951 VKANGGTIH
+951 VLTSGGTVH
-960 GNLFAGSN
+960 GDVFAGSN
-968 GFYHCNDGKAYISGI
+968 GRYHCNDAVHYVEGINYTAYN
-983 DYDDSEHYYIGL
+983 YVGL
-995 DIPTHN
+995 TIPTHN
-1001 ETNVDVSGTV
+1001 ETHVLLKDGI

-1016 VYAGGNLAPVGFI
+1016 VYAGGNMAPVGFSSASRQGI
-1029 TEGPGYIHR
+1029 YNTY
-1038 TFVGMATIR
+1038 VGFASVIMT
-1047 MSGGTVEGS
+1047 GGTVEGD
-1056 VYGGGNMASIY
+1056 VYGGGKMASVY
-1067 GSNEVLVSGGTINGA
+1067 GSNDVQVSGGTIGGA

-1087 DRSGQ
+1087 DIAGQ
-1092 VAQITNRF
+1092 VAQVSNRKLPDEF
-1100 LTEGSDL
+1100 GV
-1107 ASDGQTSLNALNV
+1107 ASDGKTNLNALNV
-1120 HTYVEITGRPD
+1120 NTYVRVTGRPD

-1140 GAYIY
+1140 GAYDY
-1145 EGPGADMQYCD
+1145 ENMTGELCD
-1156 VTDQP
+1156 ITDKP
-1161 IQTNTFVDINL
+1161 IQTVTFVDIDI
-1172 DGFKSNP
+1172 DGYETAPGAN
-1179 SGPEDG
+1179 DG
-1185 GHINN
+1185 GHIAN

-1198 TVTGGITVLMNVKGN
+1198 TVTGGITVFVNVQGN
-1213 GNGVAPEDYPHVDT
+1213 GGSAPMAYDHIGT
-1227 IYGGNNMGD
+1227 IFGGNNMGD

-1244 LLNGQAKNVYGG
+1244 LLNGQANTVYGG

-1261 MTGGESVTST
+1261 MTGSESVTST
-1271 CGETYTSVGSLVHL
+1271 CGDTYNSVGSLVRL

-1300 AGTVSGAVYGGCK
+1300 TGTVSGAVYGGCK

-1333 IYGGSDISGTIGN
+1333 VYGGSDISGTISN

-1369 YDGNNVYDKDDHSKL
+1369 YNGNNVYDKDNHSKL

-1445 TVTGNVTVDILGGT
+1445 TVTGDVTVDILGGT
-1459 VGSSLTPASGIFGG
+1459 VGTSLTPASGIFGG
-1473 GYGASTT
+1473 GYGASTF

-1494 NDGATIYSDIYGG
+1494 DDGATIYSDIYGG

-1539 GAANLNAYNYVTNI
+1539 GAADLNVNGYVINTI
-1553 VTEAVVNGTVHVNI
+1553 TEAVVKGTVHVNI

-1604 AHTDSPDNRYPNPV
+1604 AHTASPDNRYPNPV
-1618 PATVD
+1618 PTTVD
-1623 DASFTQEAYAIDE
+1623 QPSFTQAAYAIDE
-1636 VYGGGNLAY
+1636 VYGGGNLAF

-1693 FAGGNGAGAG
+1693 FAGGNGAGTG
-1703 NPGADVEGDATLTVN
+1703 NPGANVLGDATITVN
-1718 GGIIDACFG
+1718 GGIIDAVFG
-1727 GSNTLGTIGGTST
+1727 GSNTLGNIGGTST
-1740 INLTDG
+1740 INLSETPTCD
-1746 NSCARLIKEVFGGGN
+1746 RLVKEVFGGGN
-1761 QAATGSIEINIPCG
+1761 QAVITGNIVVNIPCG
-1775 TEGLY
+1775 AEGLN
-1780 DVYGASNDANVD
+1780 DVYGASNDADVN
-1792 GDVTL
+1792 GNVTL

-1811 KGDPDGTAKTISGDV
+1811 KGDPAGTAKTISGDV

-1842 NVKGV
+1842 NVKGI

-1862 CPGEQRIVNV
+1862 CPNEQRIVNV

-1924 TVGKTTTVIPAANQT
+1924 TVGKPTTVIPAANQT
-1939 TTTPDPSPNTY
+1939 TTIPDPSPNTY

>member
-1 MNLLRTIEMR
+1 MNTLINYNKKRLILGLLFLGLF
-11 RKNNVSVAAK
+11 AA
-21 LLRGVV
+21 
-27 VSVLL
+27 S
-32 LWSFIGLA
+32 A
-40 MAQGNDKMVVIKKN
+40 MAQGNDKKVVIKKN
-54 VSIPYGSENTD
+54 ISVTGANSET
-65 VHYLA
+65 HYLA

-86 NTNCIWY
+86 NPNCIWY

-108 FIDPDDTENPHFL
+108 FIDPDDPSNPHFL

-127 GGSLSLSDSKPPTYA
+127 GGSLSLSASKPATYA

-154 WDKKGIARGHQ
+154 WDSKGIARGHQ
-165 ISGVADNEHCTYDFQ
+165 ISGIADDEHCNYAFE
-180 DGECWQVYWIEY
+180 DGECWEVYWIEY

-215 YDLTVTEHPIEV
+215 YDLTVTEHAAEIS
-227 TGTPTGGLTALTVL
+227 GAPTGGLTALTVA
-241 NSEMTYPSN
+241 NTEMTYNTN
-250 QTPTATV
+250 QTPSVTV
-257 SDYTYTHVP
+257 GSLTYTYTP
-266 AYTTY
+266 AYT
-271 SFSEITTEAAQANSW
+271 
-286 TYSYTNRSFSFSD
+286 SYTFKEVTNEDGTTVTRNIYYKD
-299 LGAGVPTSRTS
+299 GTLVNAVPTSTNNTS
-310 TNAAAS
+310 AATA

-327 FLSFESGSDV
+327 YLSFESGSDV
-337 RTSNATSD
+337 RTSTSTTP

-367 TFGSGSSAATMTRS
+367 TFGSGSSLVEQTET
-381 VNINVKTTCQN
+381 VTITVKTNCAN
-392 PAQASAPVI
+392 PAQAAAPTVGYE
-401 TFDGATVTW
+401 GATVTW
-410 NATANKYKVEWKKS
+410 NATASKYKVEWKKS
-424 GQAWGAASQAEV
+424 SDNWTSVSSAEV
-436 EGTNSYTITGLDYN
+436 EGETSYTITGLDN
-450 ATYDYRVTAYCTD
+450 NTAYDYRVTAFCD
-463 SYLSAPE
+463 GAYLTAPA
-470 SATGSFTTGDEPGLV
+470 SATGSFTSKNVNSCLV
-485 IGGAV
+485 LGAV

-497 DVNGKTEVIVI
+497 DVNGKTEVVII
-508 NCDTIGAVYGGN
+508 NCDSIGAVYGGN

-529 NGSTITLGVSASDA
+529 DGSTITLGV
-543 NATAYNSGAAS
+543 NAGDTYSTTYNSGAAS
-554 TKVVIGSVY
+554 ANVVIGSVY

-582 GNTSQTVAVSGSVNA
+582 GHTSNSVAAGSSVKA
-597 MTQQHAVGYAV
+597 MTREHQVGDDV
-608 WTNTGGES
+608 WENTGAG
-616 ATLNIPAISK
+616 AVTLDVPNITK
-626 TDITVTNNA
+626 TNITVTNNV
-635 VKVDSLFGGAKNA
+635 VKVDSVFGGAKNA
-648 FISNTSGDNTHIAI
+648 FISNTSGDNTLIAI

-672 GNNFGGTLGNGSNQ
+672 GNNFGGTLGAGSNQ

-692 TKTNLTDAARGPKN
+692 TKTNLTDAARGPQN
-706 TYTSGFGRDFGIRY
+706 TYTTGFGRDFGIRY

-745 FGGGNS
+745 FGGGNA
-751 ADVASVNVTVN
+751 ADVASVNLTVN
-762 CSLASGSGSTFGN
+762 CPMASGTAPTFGS
-775 TYSDAIASYSGS
+775 TYSDAIESYSGAP
-787 VTVKGANDYTWK
+787 TVKESPAYAWNGS
-799 GTGLYNVRT
+799 GLYNVRT

-813 NAAAMSGLPT
+813 NAADMNGLPT
-823 ITLES
+823 ITLTS

-859 VFGSPMVSGVAQPI
+859 VFGSPMVNSVAQPI
-873 YYGTHVMMSGA
+873 YYGTHVVMSGA

-951 VKANGGTIH
+951 VKASGGTIH

-1001 ETNVDVSGTV
+1001 ETKVDVSGTV

-1172 DGFKSNP
+1172 DGFKSDP

-1198 TVTGGITVLMNVKGN
+1198 TVTGGITVLMNVKGS
-1213 GNGVAPEDYPHVDT
+1213 GGGAPESYDHIDT

-1333 IYGGSDISGTIGN
+1333 IYGGSDISGTISN

-1369 YDGNNVYDKDDHSKL
+1369 YDGNSVYAANDHSAL
-1384 IASSDATVLAPSCT
+1384 IATSTSAVTEPTSAY
-1398 DSRVDIV
+1398 SRVEV
-1405 GGNASNVYGSG
+1405 LGGNAANIYGGG
-1416 NAAGSGTATINMTA
+1416 NAAGVDNSAIYMTA
-1430 GSVSTGIYGGCNSQG
+1430 GSVSTGIYGGCNSKG
-1445 TVTGNVTVDILGGT
+1445 TVTGDVLIDILGGT
-1459 VGSSLTPASGIFGG
+1459 VGTDADHPASGIFGG
-1473 GYGASTT
+1473 GYGEPTT
-1480 TNGNVTVNIGASNT
+1480 TEGNVTVNIGSAT
-1494 NDGATIYSDIYGG
+1494 ADDGATIYSDIYGG

-1531 GIIYGGGL
+1531 GNIYGGGL
-1539 GAANLNAYNYVTNI
+1539 GAATLYANGYRESIT
-1553 VTEAVVNGTVHVNI
+1553 TEAIVNGTVHVNI
-1567 GADGMTGS
+1567 GANAMSGTGA
-1575 GPTIHGKVFGCNNL
+1575 TINGSVFGCNNL

-1595 NVYVDVYKT
+1595 TVYVDVYKT
-1604 AHTDSPDNRYPNPV
+1604 AHTAGNSYPNPAPTAV
-1618 PATVD
+1618 G
-1623 DASFTQEAYAIDE
+1623 DASFTQAAYAINE
-1636 VYGGGNLAY
+1636 VYGGGNLAFY
-1645 YVPTEANAFTHVHI
+1645 EPTEANAYPHVHI

-1684 IDGGRMYYV
+1684 IDGGRIYYA
-1693 FAGGNGAGAG
+1693 FAGGNGAGTG
-1703 NPGADVEGDATLTVN
+1703 NPGANVLGDATITVN
-1718 GGIIDACFG
+1718 GGIIDAVFG
-1727 GSNTLGTIGGTST
+1727 GSNTLGNIGGTST
-1740 INLTDG
+1740 INLSETPACD
-1746 NSCARLIKEVFGGGN
+1746 RLVKEVFGGGN
-1761 QAATGSIEINIPCG
+1761 QAVITGNIVVNIPCG
-1775 TEGLY
+1775 AEGLN
-1780 DVYGASNDANVD
+1780 DVYGASNDADVN
-1792 GDVTL
+1792 GNVTL
-1797 NIWGGVMNNVYGGL
+1797 NVWGGVMENVYGGL
-1811 KGDPDGTAKTISGDV
+1811 KGVAGSPKTISGNV

-1833 NMNSVFGGC
+1833 SMNSVFGGC
-1842 NVKGV
+1842 NVTGN
-1847 IQGKITVNVNVDTTL
+1847 ILGQILVNINVDTSL
-1862 CPGEQRIVNV
+1862 CPNEQQIINV

-1878 AAYTAPTTGTYTGLY
+1878 AAYTAPAGTPNY

-1901 TIENDVFGGGLGAT
+1901 TIENNVYGGGLGAT
-1915 AVVTGNPVV
+1915 AIVTGNPVV
-1924 TVGKTTTVIPAANQT
+1924 TIGKPTTVIPAAGQT
-1939 TTTPDPSPNTY
+1939 TTTPTPSPNTY
-1950 WSTVGNNVY
+1950 WSTVGNDVFGGGNAAQVTGNTKVIVINKSIINNNVY
-1959 GGGNAAQ
+1959 GGGNAA
-1966 VSGNTKVL
+1966 T
-1974 IINKTIVDGNV
+1974 
-1985 YGGGNAAG
+1985 
-1993 VTGSTDV
+1993 VTGNTDV
-2000 QIGD
+2000 QIGE

>member
-1 MNLLRTIEMR
+1 MNTTSSYTKKIFLL
-11 RKNNVSVAAK
+11 
-21 LLRGVV
+21 G
-27 VSVLL
+27 LL
-32 LWSFIGLA
+32 LVTLA
-40 MAQGNDKMVVIKKN
+40 GTVMAQGPAKMVVIKKN
-54 VSIPYGSENTD
+54 ISVTGANSET
-65 VHYLA
+65 HYLA

-108 FIDPDDTENPHFL
+108 FIDPDDPSNPHFL

-127 GGSLSLSDSKPPTYA
+127 GGSLSLSDSKPATYA

-165 ISGVADNEHCTYDFQ
+165 ISGVADNEHCTYAFE

-200 TTQGSYGITATAARA
+200 VTEGSYGITATAARA
-215 YDLTVTEHPIEV
+215 YDLTVTEHAAEISGAPS
-227 TGTPTGGLTALTVL
+227 GGLTTLSVA
-241 NSEMTYPSN
+241 NSEMDYNTN
-250 QTPTATV
+250 QTQTPSVTV
-257 SDYTYTHVP
+257 SSLTYTYTP
-266 AYTTY
+266 AYT
-271 SFSEITTEAAQANSW
+271 
-286 TYSYTNRSFSFSD
+286 SYTFKEVTNEDGTTATRNIYYKDGS
-299 LGAGVPTSRTS
+299 LVNAVPTSTS
-310 TNAAAS
+310 NTSAATA

-337 RTSNATSD
+337 RTSNATSA

-367 TFGSGSSAATMTRS
+367 TFGSGSSLVEQTET
-381 VNINVKTTCQN
+381 VTITVKTGCQN
-392 PAQASAPVI
+392 PAQASAPMI

-410 NATANKYKVEWKKS
+410 NPTAEKYQVEWKKS
-424 GQAWGAASQAEV
+424 TDGSWGTPVEV
-436 EGTNSYTITGLDYN
+436 VGANSYTISGLDYN
-450 ATYDYRVTAYCTD
+450 ATYNYRVTAYCGD
-463 SYLSAPE
+463 AYLSAPDQ
-470 SATGSFTTGDEPGLV
+470 ATGSFTTGDEPGLV

-520 DIAGSVVGA
+520 DIAGSVVGS
-529 NGSTITLGVSASDA
+529 NGSTITLGVNAGDA
-543 NATAYNSGAAS
+543 NATAYNSGAIS

-570 AYNGTSFVAADD
+570 AYNGISFVAADD
-582 GNTSQTVAVSGSVNA
+582 GNTSHSVAASGSVNA
-597 MTQQHAVGYAV
+597 MTQQNSVGDAV
-608 WTNTGGES
+608 WTNTGGEPV
-616 ATLNIPAISK
+616 TLNIPAISK

-648 FISNTSGDNTHIAI
+648 FINNTSGDNTHIAI

-692 TKTNLTDAARGPKN
+692 TKTNLTDDARGPQN

-762 CSLASGSGSTFGN
+762 CSLASGSGPTFGN

-787 VTVKGANDYTWK
+787 VTVKGANGYTWN

-813 NAAAMSGLPT
+813 NAAAMAGLPT
-823 ITLES
+823 ITLTS

-859 VFGSPMVSGVAQPI
+859 VFGSPMVNSVAQPI
-873 YYGTHVMMSGA
+873 YYSTHVVMSGA
-884 DMLVDYIYG
+884 NMLVDYIYG
-893 GCQKSNVVYSTWTEI
+893 GCQKSNVLYSTWTEI
-908 TDGNVGTVYGGC
+908 TNGNVGTVYGGC

-929 YNIGYSSGMPGDQ
+929 YNIAYNDCDLPGE

-951 VKANGGTIH
+951 VKASGGTIH

-983 DYDDSEHYYIGL
+983 NYDDTEQYYIGI

-1029 TEGPGYIHR
+1029 DEGPGYVWR
-1038 TFVGMATIR
+1038 KFVGMATIR

-1092 VAQITNRF
+1092 VAQITNRV
-1100 LTEGSDL
+1100 LPTGYDM
-1107 ASDGQTSLNALNV
+1107 ASDGETSLNALNV
-1120 HTYVEITGRPD
+1120 HTYVKITGRPD

-1145 EGPGADMQYCD
+1145 EGLGADMQYCD

-1161 IQTNTFVDINL
+1161 IQTNTFVDVNL
-1172 DGFKSNP
+1172 DGFPTDP
-1179 SGPEDG
+1179 SSEDG

-1198 TVTGGITVLMNVKGN
+1198 TVTGGITVLMNVKGS
-1213 GNGVAPEDYPHVDT
+1213 GGGAPVAYDHVDT

-1244 LLNGQAKNVYGG
+1244 LLKGQAKNVYGG

-1261 MTGGESVTST
+1261 MTGGESFTST
-1271 CGETYTSVGSLVHL
+1271 CGETYNSVGSLVHL

-1369 YDGNNVYDKDDHSKL
+1369 YNGNNVYDKDNHSIL

-1445 TVTGNVTVDILGGT
+1445 TVTGDVTVDILGGT

-1507 SALGTVNDAYAD
+1507 SALGTVNDAFAD

-1539 GAANLNAYNYVTNI
+1539 GAANLDVNGYVTSTI
-1553 VTEAVVNGTVHVNI
+1553 TEAVVNGTVHVNI

-1604 AHTDSPDNRYPNPV
+1604 AHTESPDNRYPNPV
-1618 PATVD
+1618 PTTVD
-1623 DASFTQEAYAIDE
+1623 DASFTQAAYAIDE
-1636 VYGGGNLAY
+1636 VYGGGNLAF

-1684 IDGGRMYYV
+1684 IDGGRMYYA
-1693 FAGGNGAGAG
+1693 FAGGNGAGTG
-1703 NPGADVEGDATLTVN
+1703 NPGADVLGDATLTVN
-1718 GGIIDACFG
+1718 GGIINACFG
-1727 GSNTLGTIGGTST
+1727 GSNTKGTIYGTST

-1780 DVYGASNDANVD
+1780 DVYGASNDADVN
-1792 GDVTL
+1792 GSVTL
-1797 NIWGGVMNNVYGGL
+1797 NVWGGVMNNVYGGL
-1811 KGDPDGTAKTISGDV
+1811 KGVAGEPKKSTGDV
-1826 TVNIYGG
+1826 TVNSYGG
-1833 NMNSVFGGC
+1833 KMNSVFGGC
-1842 NVKGV
+1842 NVNGT

-1862 CPGEQRIVNV
+1862 CPGEQQIVNV

-1878 AAYTAPTTGTYTGLY
+1878 AAYSHPAGNY

-1901 TIENDVFGGGLGAT
+1901 TVENDVYGGGLGAS

-1924 TVGKTTTVIPAANQT
+1924 TVGKPTTVIPASAQT
-1939 TTTPDPSPNTY
+1939 TTAPDPSPKTF

-1966 VSGNTKVL
+1966 VNGSTSVL
-1974 IINKTIVDGNV
+1974 IINKSVIGNNV
-1985 YGGGNAAG
+1985 YGGGNAAV
-1993 VTGSTDV
+1993 VTGNTDV